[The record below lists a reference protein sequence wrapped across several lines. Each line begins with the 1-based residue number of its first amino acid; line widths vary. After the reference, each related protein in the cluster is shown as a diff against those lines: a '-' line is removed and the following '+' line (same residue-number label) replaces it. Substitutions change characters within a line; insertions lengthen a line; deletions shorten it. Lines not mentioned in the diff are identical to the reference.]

1 MWSFLIKLFRRPRLP
16 QTVVV
21 IDSEEVGRTYRYQVT
36 PVWLLVS
43 WGVTLLMVFLV
54 GVSIMAFTPLRTYI
68 PGYATDE
75 LKRNAR
81 LNAMRVDALQD
92 SVSVQRHYIR
102 RLQQLVTGQVDSAGS
117 RSARPQAPAVSST
130 DRDRTADRVPE
141 PASPR
146 ASGESSDHGQPAIT
160 PSSFVVAGQTG
171 ESERRSR
178 VLPNLSL
185 PVESPVDTGFPTRNF
200 DAADGHYGI
209 DLAVSEGTLVRAV
222 GEGYV
227 VVADWTQEG
236 GYTIAVQHSD
246 GYLSVY
252 KHNRQ
257 LLKQAGDR
265 VQGREA
271 LAVSGNSGEV
281 TTGPH
286 LHFELWRN
294 GLAQDP
300 RPYVTG
306 W

>member
-1 MWSFLIKLFRRPRLP
+1 MWSFLIKLFRRPGLS

-21 IDSEEVGRTYRYQVT
+21 IDPEEVGRTYRYQVT
-36 PVWLLVS
+36 PWSLLVT
-43 WGVTLLMVFLV
+43 WGATLLVVLLV
-54 GVSIMAFTPLRTYI
+54 GASIMAFTPLRTYI

-81 LNAMRVDALQD
+81 LNAMRVEALQD

-102 RLQQLVTGQVDSAGS
+102 RLQQLVTGQVDSAGP
-117 RSARPQAPAVSST
+117 RSAPPQAPTVSST
-130 DRDRTADRVPE
+130 NRDRTADRVPE
-141 PASPR
+141 PTSPR
-146 ASGESSDHGQPAIT
+146 SNGEASDHAQPAIT
-160 PSSFVVAGQTG
+160 PSSFVASGQAREARG
-171 ESERRSR
+171 ASR

-185 PVESPVDTGFPTRNF
+185 PVESPVDAGFPTRNF
-200 DAADGHYGI
+200 DATDGHYGM
-209 DLAVSEGTLVRAV
+209 DLAVSEGTLIRAV

-227 VVADWTQEG
+227 VVADWAQEG

-252 KHNRQ
+252 KHNKQ

-265 VQGREA
+265 VQAREA